1 MRPSSELN
9 SGGRP
14 GARVVMVAAPAPALT
29 AADARQAAARKE
41 EEDDEEVVCF
51 ICFDGGDLVVCD
63 WRCDAA
69 VRDFFHAWMVIER
82 APPDCSQCRRRL
94 QAAESR
100 SFPPVRF
107 LSVRS
112 IGMSLIYCVYF

>member
-1 MRPSSELN
+1 
-9 SGGRP
+9 
-14 GARVVMVAAPAPALT
+14 MVAAPSPALT
-29 AADARQAAARKE
+29 AADARQAAARKK

-63 WRCDAA
+63 W
-69 VRDFFHAWMVIER
+69 
-82 APPDCSQCRRRL
+82 SQCRRRL

-100 SFPPVRF
+100 SFQPVRF